1 MDKRKQDF
9 YRKYQKIYPNTNIR
23 GFGQYNLYKTR
34 KYSNCNP
41 SICWNDLMSKGNEYM
56 NRDTVKEKCD
66 CIYKNICLQI
76 IELLSKHKQDEAFT
90 KLNEINGGTYM

>member
-1 MDKRKQDF
+1 
-9 YRKYQKIYPNTNIR
+9 
-23 GFGQYNLYKTR
+23 
-34 KYSNCNP
+34 
-41 SICWNDLMSKGNEYM
+41 MSKGNEYM

-76 IELLSKHKQDEAFT
+76 IELLSKHKQDEALT